1 MGASECSQV
10 VTRTARFNRHS
21 FIGELQAAHCGPWF
35 CVSSMRAAS
44 GWRSEFA
51 SKPTG
56 CLRCEWVGRNDVD
69 LNVIAFGAFEQPVF
83 EADWPR

>member
-1 MGASECSQV
+1 
-10 VTRTARFNRHS
+10 
-21 FIGELQAAHCGPWF
+21 
-35 CVSSMRAAS
+35 MRAAS